1 MPFNQRL
8 KKLKEHQDLLMTLL
22 LSLKRSYFLLEPLLY
37 SKVLAAR
44 ISSTAKGEGYFLIS
58 RALFWYHIQEIWKI
72 ACDRGKK
79 TPSLPNQFK
88 IIEDPNIKSELKK
101 QYSVWTSTTDKSKPE
116 LFDEIEKKEEEDRR
130 KKFENIYE
138 ETLSDWRKLKNS
150 NDYKNI
156 QILRD
161 KNTAHNEVSLN
172 EKTCE
177 FVGISKANLKF
188 GDEWK
193 FLKRLQKIIVNLD
206 LLIRQSSFMW
216 EDFDHKIKKSSLSFW
231 DLREKDYKHRL
242 S

>member
-1 MPFNQRL
+1 
-8 KKLKEHQDLLMTLL
+8 MTLL

-37 SKVLAAR
+37 SKVLVAR
-44 ISSTAKGEGYFLIS
+44 INSTAKGEGYFLIN

-72 ACDRGKK
+72 SCDTGKK
-79 TPSLPNQFK
+79 TPSLPSQ
-88 IIEDPNIKSELKK
+88 IETIEDPIIKSELKK
-101 QYSVWTSTTDKSKPE
+101 QYSVWTSNTDKSMPE
-116 LFDEIEKKEEEDRR
+116 VFEEIEKMREEDRR
-130 KKFENIYE
+130 TEFEDIYE
-138 ETLSDWRKLKNS
+138 ETLSEWRKLKYS
-150 NDYKNI
+150 KDYKNI

-161 KNTAHNEVSLN
+161 KNTAHNEVRLIG
-172 EKTCE
+172 KTYE

>member
-1 MPFNQRL
+1 M

-22 LSLKRSYFLLEPLLY
+22 LSFKRSYFLLEPLLY
-37 SKVLAAR
+37 SKVLDAR
-44 ISSTAKGEGYFLIS
+44 ISRTAKGEGYFLIS

-79 TPSLPNQFK
+79 TPSLPSQ
-88 IIEDPNIKSELKK
+88 IETIEVPIIKSKLKK
-101 QYSVWTSTTDKSKPE
+101 QYSVWTSITDNCIPE
-116 LFDEIEKKEEEDRR
+116 VFEEIEKKEEEDRR
-130 KKFENIYE
+130 TEFENIYE
-138 ETLSDWRKLKNS
+138 ETLSEWRKLKNS
-150 NDYKNI
+150 KDFKNI

-161 KNTAHNEVSLN
+161 KNTAHNEVGPIR
-172 EKTCE
+172 KTYE

-216 EDFDHKIKKSSLSFW
+216 EDFDDKIIKSSLSFW
-231 DLREKDYKHRL
+231 DLTKEDYKHRL